1 MEDFL
6 ERLRAYFSD
15 KADMDLVVLFGS
27 RARGTASPASDM
39 DLGVLYRDEPD
50 ILEIGVVIEE
60 LEALFGGKVDLVDL
74 RGLEASDPR
83 LAYEIASDGI
93 VVTAADDAS
102 FPAFKTRA
110 FLAYFDIRPF
120 LEKARAE
127 LDARIDADDFGRPI
141 HA

>member
-1 MEDFL
+1 
-6 ERLRAYFSD
+6 
-15 KADMDLVVLFGS
+15 
-27 RARGTASPASDM
+27 M

-120 LEKARAE
+120 LERRGPSSMRASMRTISGGRSMLERLAQLELNIATLDEFRKSIRPKKFPAR
-127 LDARIDADDFGRPI
+127 
-141 HA
+141 